1 MSTHKVIKAKQFD
14 QDVPIEFFMLEDNS
28 HLFNFDYHYQCNFY
42 QIYWFTQTKETTQ
55 KVDFESY
62 PISDDQI
69 WVIYPGQ
76 MHNINPDGVKGYFI
90 SVNKDFFNRILAKE
104 FNEHKFRF
112 NPPLWFELS
121 EDKKDVFKAIMFLF
135 QQEWDTQKRTYILEK
150 YLNIYISHIQGLKE
164 LSQDNPLI
172 DTRVLKLLEL
182 VEENYT
188 VHHPT
193 AFYADK
199 IALSVKRMNELVV
212 KATDY
217 TLNQHIHNRI
227 LLEAK
232 RLIGYSDLNIQEISA
247 ELGFSEANYF
257 NRFFKKSTG
266 VAPLA
271 FRENVKK
278 VQ

>member
-1 MSTHKVIKAKQFD
+1 MPKHKVIKAQQFD
-14 QDVPIEFFMLEDNS
+14 KDVPIEFFRLEDNIE
-28 HLFNFDYHYQCNFY
+28 LFNFDYHYQCNFY
-42 QIYWFTQTKETTQ
+42 QIYWFTQTNDTYQ

-62 PISDDQI
+62 HIADNQI

-76 MHNINPDGVKGYFI
+76 MHNINPNGVKGYFI

-104 FNEHKFRF
+104 FKEHKFRLH
-112 NPPLWFELS
+112 PPLWFELS
-121 EDKKDVFKAIMFLF
+121 EDKKTIFEALMFLF
-135 QQEWDTQKRTYILEK
+135 RQEWDTSKRTYVLEK
-150 YLNIYISHIQGLKE
+150 YLNLYITHIQDLKE
-164 LSQDNPLI
+164 LSQDNPLM

-182 VEENYT
+182 VEEHYT
-188 VHHPT
+188 AHYPT

-217 TLNQHIHNRI
+217 TLNQHIHNRL

-232 RLIGYSDLNIQEISA
+232 RLIGYSNLNIQEISA
-247 ELGFSEANYF
+247 ELGFSEVNYF

-266 VAPLA
+266 VAPLT
-271 FRENVKK
+271 FRDNP
-278 VQ
+278 